1 MLLLKAL
8 NALRL
13 AGVMSHC
20 NEAGGVL
27 RRLTQA
33 CSTGGGRRPGS
44 PSVAWDRSF
53 MAFPRASVDSG
64 ALPFVIRAGF
74 QDYLRLGP
82 SRGGGAPWSMTLLET
97 GGGEPGDCFPRRGPS
112 EVAPAF
118 HCPKCVGIGSIA
130 EDFRREV

>member
-1 MLLLKAL
+1 MLLPKAL

-33 CSTGGGRRPGS
+33 CSTGGGRRRGS

-53 MAFPRASVDSG
+53 MAFPRTSVDS
-64 ALPFVIRAGF
+64 APSLSLFVPGF
-74 QDYLRLGP
+74 RITWDWVQVVAAAH
-82 SRGGGAPWSMTLLET
+82 RGL
-97 GGGEPGDCFPRRGPS
+97 
-112 EVAPAF
+112 
-118 HCPKCVGIGSIA
+118 
-130 EDFRREV
+130 

>member
-33 CSTGGGRRPGS
+33 CSTGGARRPGS

-53 MAFPRASVDSG
+53 MAFPRASVGLRRPPFRYSCRVSG
-64 ALPFVIRAGF
+64 
-74 QDYLRLGP
+74 
-82 SRGGGAPWSMTLLET
+82 LLE
-97 GGGEPGDCFPRRGPS
+97 
-112 EVAPAF
+112 
-118 HCPKCVGIGSIA
+118 IGSKSW
-130 EDFRREV
+130 RRRTVVYDPVGNRGW

>member
-97 GGGEPGDCFPRRGPS
+97 GGGEPGDCFPRRGLWRVRPRWPLPS
-112 EVAPAF
+112 TALSVSEL
-118 HCPKCVGIGSIA
+118 G
-130 EDFRREV
+130 R

>member
-1 MLLLKAL
+1 MLLPKAL

-33 CSTGGGRRPGS
+33 CSTGGGRRRGS

-74 QDYLRLGP
+74 QDYLGSGS
-82 SRGGGAPWSMTLLET
+82 SRGGGGAPCSMTLLET
-97 GGGEPGDCFPRRGPS
+97 GGGEPGDCFPRRGLWRVRPS
-112 EVAPAF
+112 GP
-118 HCPKCVGIGSIA
+118 CLPLP
-130 EDFRREV
+130 